1 MSSALFPLDAV
12 LTPDVMNER
21 LNRYAK
27 ELHAV
32 EVWRKPAEDARYR
45 ILAKA
50 NIGTSEFPTDAGA
63 EVLRNLMLPDAPCVS
78 LLRKAGCDV
87 FGKTAMT
94 ELAGF
99 LTTQNSHLGYSHMGG
114 FPKNPHG
121 DFAPRGSSS
130 GSAVAVAAGL
140 CDAALG
146 TETRGSLMLPGIA
159 NGVVSYKPTRGLIS
173 RTRVVPISHH
183 FDAPGVIARSVDA
196 AATVAQLMMGED
208 PEDPETLRVGR
219 LMGVVSEAGKS
230 VTEGRRLR
238 LAVLGG
244 EEAVASLLKWLHEA
258 ADLIPAPLE
267 EPDFNYKLITSLDIR
282 NDMDDLLGRYAGVE
296 TPHSFAELCEYY
308 RRHPAARP
316 FGMDR
321 LDDALAMTMLP
332 RDEIDRI
339 AAESIGRAKARIDE
353 LLVQTQADAMA
364 STSFVDWWSIS
375 GAPSMTVPIGKE
387 KSGKPVGLLL
397 GTSFG
402 DDAGLIKAARTVEAA
417 RTAAGWWLRAK
428 EKK

>member
-1 MSSALFPLDAV
+1 MSSALFPLEAV
-12 LTPDVMNER
+12 LTPDVMTER

-63 EVLRNLMLPDAPCVS
+63 EALRNLMLPDAPCVS

-173 RTRVVPISHH
+173 RTRIVPISHH
-183 FDAPGVIARSVDA
+183 LDAPGVIARSVDTA
-196 AATVAQLMMGED
+196 ANVAQLMMGED
-208 PEDPETLRVGR
+208 PEDPETLKVGR
-219 LMGVVSEAGKS
+219 LMGEAVKSVSEK
-230 VTEGRRLR
+230 RRLR

-244 EEAVASLLKWLHEA
+244 EEAVASLPKWLHEA

-282 NDMDDLLGRYAGVE
+282 NDMDDLFGRYAGAE

-308 RRHPAARP
+308 RSHPAARP

-321 LDDALAMTMLP
+321 LDDALAMTMLSK
-332 RDEIDRI
+332 DEIDRI
-339 AAESIGRAKARIDE
+339 AEESIGRAKAQIDK
-353 LLVQTQADAMA
+353 LLAQTQADAIA

-387 KSGKPVGLLL
+387 ESGKPIGLLL
-397 GTSFG
+397 GTFFG
-402 DDAGLIKAARTVEAA
+402 DDAGLIKAARTVEVA
-417 RTAAGWWLRAK
+417 RTAD
-428 EKK
+428 

>member
-1 MSSALFPLDAV
+1 MSSAFFPLDAV

-63 EVLRNLMLPDAPCVS
+63 EALRNLMLPDAPCVN
-78 LLRKAGCDV
+78 LLRKVGCDV

-173 RTRVVPISHH
+173 RTRIVSISHH

-244 EEAVASLLKWLHEA
+244 EEAVAFLLKWLHEA
-258 ADLIPAPLE
+258 ADLIPAPLD

-282 NDMDDLLGRYAGVE
+282 NDMDDLL
-296 TPHSFAELCEYY
+296 
-308 RRHPAARP
+308 
-316 FGMDR
+316 
-321 LDDALAMTMLP
+321 
-332 RDEIDRI
+332 
-339 AAESIGRAKARIDE
+339 
-353 LLVQTQADAMA
+353 
-364 STSFVDWWSIS
+364 
-375 GAPSMTVPIGKE
+375 
-387 KSGKPVGLLL
+387 
-397 GTSFG
+397 
-402 DDAGLIKAARTVEAA
+402 
-417 RTAAGWWLRAK
+417 
-428 EKK
+428 

>member
-1 MSSALFPLDAV
+1 MSSAFFPLDAV

-63 EVLRNLMLPDAPCVS
+63 EALRNLMLPDAPCVS

-173 RTRVVPISHH
+173 RTRIVPIS
-183 FDAPGVIARSVDA
+183 
-196 AATVAQLMMGED
+196 
-208 PEDPETLRVGR
+208 
-219 LMGVVSEAGKS
+219 
-230 VTEGRRLR
+230 LR

-244 EEAVASLLKWLHEA
+244 EEAVAFLLKWLHEA
-258 ADLIPAPLE
+258 ADLIPAPLD

-308 RRHPAARP
+308 RSHPDARP

-353 LLVQTQADAMA
+353 LLVQTQADAMV

-417 RTAAGWWLRAK
+417 RTAA
-428 EKK
+428 

>member
-1 MSSALFPLDAV
+1 MSSAFFPLDAV

-63 EVLRNLMLPDAPCVS
+63 EALRNLMLPDAPCVN
-78 LLRKAGCDV
+78 LLRKVGCDV

-173 RTRVVPISHH
+173 RTRIVPISHH
-183 FDAPGVIARSVDA
+183 FDAPGVIARKGRNPRIEQFILIQPRLKAFLHSSSQRSVGAVQIVGTTARQQPRRNIADI
-196 AATVAQLMMGED
+196 VCFGRFIQRHENAQALCSVSGLFEICRFSQNRQRSYGSLNCIGIRRYLWVFKKHMKAV
-208 PEDPETLRVGR
+208 TAIHVIRYGR
-219 LMGVVSEAGKS
+219 
-230 VTEGRRLR
+230 T
-238 LAVLGG
+238 
-244 EEAVASLLKWLHEA
+244 
-258 ADLIPAPLE
+258 
-267 EPDFNYKLITSLDIR
+267 
-282 NDMDDLLGRYAGVE
+282 DLLV
-296 TPHSFAELCEYY
+296 L
-308 RRHPAARP
+308 
-316 FGMDR
+316 
-321 LDDALAMTMLP
+321 
-332 RDEIDRI
+332 
-339 AAESIGRAKARIDE
+339 
-353 LLVQTQADAMA
+353 
-364 STSFVDWWSIS
+364 IS
-375 GAPSMTVPIGKE
+375 GLKNTSRNCLSFFLGQFAHDGVDVFHQRFGIRLTTLFYARQKFLPAFSV
-387 KSGKPVGLLL
+387 LLNQRRFIAVN
-397 GTSFG
+397 FG
-402 DDAGLIKAARTVEAA
+402 ER
-417 RTAAGWWLRAK
+417 
-428 EKK
+428 

>member
-1 MSSALFPLDAV
+1 MSSAFFPLDAV

-63 EVLRNLMLPDAPCVS
+63 EALRNLMLPDAPCVN
-78 LLRKAGCDV
+78 LLRKVGCDV

-173 RTRVVPISHH
+173 RTRIVPISHH

-219 LMGVVSEAGKS
+219 LMGVVSEVGKS

-244 EEAVASLLKWLHEA
+244 EEAVAFLLKWLHEA
-258 ADLIPAPLE
+258 ADLIPAPLD

-308 RRHPAARP
+308 RSHPDARP

-353 LLVQTQADAMA
+353 LLVQTQADAMV

-417 RTAAGWWLRAK
+417 RTAA
-428 EKK
+428 

>member
-1 MSSALFPLDAV
+1 MCSLLFPLDHR
-12 LTPDVMNER
+12 LTPELMTDR
-21 LNRYAK
+21 LSRLATV
-27 ELHAV
+27 LHAV
-32 EVWRKPAEDARYR
+32 DIWRKPAFDARYR

-50 NIGTSEFPTDAGA
+50 NIGTTEFPANAGSEA
-63 EVLRNLMLPDAPCVS
+63 LKNLKLPDAPCVTR
-78 LLRKAGCDV
+78 LRRAGCDI
-87 FGKTAMT
+87 FGKTTMT

-99 LTTQNSHLGYSHMGG
+99 VTTAKPNLGYSHLGG

-121 DFAPRGSSS
+121 DFPPGGSSS

-146 TETRGSLMLPGIA
+146 TETRGSLMKPGLA
-159 NGVVSYKPTRGLIS
+159 CGVVSYKPTRGLIS
-173 RTRVVPISHH
+173 RTRIVPISHH
-183 FDAPGVIARSVDA
+183 FDTPGVMARSVADA
-196 AATVAQLMMGED
+196 ATIAGLMMGED
-208 PEDPETLRVGR
+208 PEDPATLNV
-219 LMGVVSEAGKS
+219 KS
-230 VTEGRRLR
+230 VNPGDGRSEKQRLR
-238 LAVLGG
+238 LVVLGG
-244 EEAVASLLKWLHEA
+244 EESAASLPGWLRGA
-258 ADLIPAPLE
+258 ADLIPVPVAA
-267 EPDFNYKLITSLDIR
+267 PDFNYKLITSLDIR

-308 RRHPAARP
+308 RSHPDARP

-417 RTAAGWWLRAK
+417 RTAA
-428 EKK
+428 

>member
-1 MSSALFPLDAV
+1 MCSLLFPLDHR
-12 LTPDVMNER
+12 LTPELMTDR
-21 LNRYAK
+21 LSRLATV
-27 ELHAV
+27 LHAV
-32 EVWRKPAEDARYR
+32 DIWRKPAFDARYR

-50 NIGTSEFPTDAGA
+50 NIGTTEFPANAGSEA
-63 EVLRNLMLPDAPCVS
+63 LKNLKLPDAPCVTR
-78 LLRKAGCDV
+78 LRRAGCDI
-87 FGKTAMT
+87 FGKTTMT

-99 LTTQNSHLGYSHMGG
+99 VTTAKPNLGYSHLGG

-121 DFAPRGSSS
+121 DFPPGGSSS

-146 TETRGSLMLPGIA
+146 TETRGSLMKPGLA
-159 NGVVSYKPTRGLIS
+159 CGVVSYKPTRGLIS
-173 RTRVVPISHH
+173 RTRIVPISHH
-183 FDAPGVIARSVDA
+183 FDTPGVMARSVADA
-196 AATVAQLMMGED
+196 ATIAGLMMGED
-208 PEDPETLRVGR
+208 PEDPATLNV
-219 LMGVVSEAGKS
+219 KS
-230 VTEGRRLR
+230 VNPGDGRSEKQRLR
-238 LAVLGG
+238 LVVLGG
-244 EEAVASLLKWLHEA
+244 EESAASLPGWLRGA
-258 ADLIPAPLE
+258 ADLIPVPVAA
-267 EPDFNYKLITSLDIR
+267 PDFNYKLITSLDIR

-308 RRHPAARP
+308 RSHPDARP

-353 LLVQTQADAMA
+353 LLVQTQADAMV

-417 RTAAGWWLRAK
+417 RTAA
-428 EKK
+428 